1 MSNPGGELLGRIAL
15 LIFGVFI
22 LIASLPILAITSAV
36 HSARQNARVEA
47 LKLKV
52 RRLGLR
58 LNPKQNQY
66 TAKKFHFLDNL
77 DNRPGGSERY
87 TLNKVSGDFRGHP
100 VTLFDY
106 HWISDDKVW
115 WWAPSW
121 RRHKYISFIVIE
133 LSKSFP
139 ELTLAKE
146 GFFSRIAQA
155 VGFDDIDF
163 ESAEFSKRYTVRSKD
178 KKFAYDFCN
187 AQMIDY
193 LLDEPTIAIEVE
205 QYALAVGFDSQYP
218 VDKVEPHLGHL
229 IQIRSLMPNYL
240 FDG

>member
-1 MSNPGGELLGRIAL
+1 MSKAGEELLGRIAL

-22 LIASLPILAITSAV
+22 LIFSLPILAIVSAV
-36 HSARQNARVEA
+36 HDARQTSRVKA
-47 LKLKV
+47 LELKV

-58 LNPKQNQY
+58 FNPKQDKY
-66 TAKKFHFLDNL
+66 TAKQFHFLDNL
-77 DNRPGGSERY
+77 ENRSGGSERY
-87 TLNKVSGDFRGHP
+87 SLNKVSGDFRGHP

-106 HWISDDKVW
+106 HWLSDDKVW

-121 RRHKYISFIVIE
+121 RRHKYISFIVVD
-133 LSKSFP
+133 LSKPFP
-139 ELTLAKE
+139 ELTLARE

-163 ESAEFSKRYTVRSKD
+163 ESAEFSRRYLVRSKD

-193 LLDEPTIAIEVE
+193 LLDQPTIAIEVE
-205 QYALAVGFDSQYP
+205 KYALAVGFDSQYP
-218 VDKVEPHLGHL
+218 VDEVEPHLGHL

>member
-1 MSNPGGELLGRIAL
+1 MAKAGEELLGRLAL

-22 LIASLPILAITSAV
+22 LILSLPILAIASVV
-36 HSARQNARVEA
+36 HNAQQTARVEA

-58 LNPKQNQY
+58 FDPKQNQY

-77 DNRPGGSERY
+77 DNRRLGSERY
-87 TLNKVSGDFRGHP
+87 TLNKLSGDFRGHP

-121 RRHKYISFIVIE
+121 NRHMYISFIVVE
-133 LSKSFP
+133 LSKPFP
-139 ELTLAKE
+139 ELTLARE

-163 ESAEFSKRYTVRSKD
+163 ESSEFSKRYTVRSRD

-193 LLDEPTIAIEVE
+193 LLDEPTIAIEIE

-218 VDKVEPHLGHL
+218 VNKVEPHLGHL
-229 IQIRSLMPNYL
+229 IQIRTLMPNYL